1 MIYHIVTSQYWA
13 KFKSA
18 SEYVSETFETE
29 KFIHCSRKEQIA
41 GVLERF
47 FTGVNDLLLVEIEE
61 SKLTSALRYE
71 AVPDSDETFPHIFGP
86 INHEAIVAVG
96 DVSTFFP

>member
-1 MIYHIVTSQYWA
+1 MIYHIVFPDYWA
-13 KFKSA
+13 QFEGA
-18 SEYVSETFETE
+18 AEYVSETLDTE

-47 FTGVNDLLLVEIEE
+47 FAGINDLLIVEIDE
-61 SKLTSALRYE
+61 SKLTSPLLYE

-86 INHEAIVAVG
+86 INREAIGTVANK
-96 DVSTFFP
+96 STFLK